1 MDIKTLKYF
10 LIIAREE
17 NMTRASELLHVTQPT
32 LSRQVMQ
39 LEEELGVKLFR
50 RSNHSIRLTEDG
62 MLLKKRAQELVLL
75 AEKTEKEFRRKEEGI
90 SGEVAI
96 GSGEAKSVHILAE
109 IAASFQKEY
118 PLVQYDFYTANAD
131 DIKDRVDRGTLDI
144 GLLTEPVDVSHYN
157 FIRLPVRE
165 RWGILVRKDSGLA
178 EKQEVMPEDLL
189 LTPLL
194 FVKRP
199 LVKSELSGW
208 FGDYYDHLHVAG
220 TYNLLNNAAVMVEN
234 GIGAALCFD
243 IGSSNGRLKFIPLSP
258 PVETGTV
265 IVWKK
270 NQVFAPAV
278 SRFIE
283 FLRKYKM

>member
-32 LSRQVMQ
+32 LSRQVMVMQ
-39 LEEELGVKLFR
+39 LEEELGVKLFK
-50 RSNHSIRLTEDG
+50 RSNQSIRLTDDG

-157 FIRLPVRE
+157 FIRLPV
-165 RWGILVRKDSGLA
+165 
-178 EKQEVMPEDLL
+178 
-189 LTPLL
+189 
-194 FVKRP
+194 
-199 LVKSELSGW
+199 
-208 FGDYYDHLHVAG
+208 AG
-220 TYNLLNNAAVMVEN
+220 HRR
-234 GIGAALCFD
+234 C
-243 IGSSNGRLKFIPLSP
+243 
-258 PVETGTV
+258 
-265 IVWKK
+265 
-270 NQVFAPAV
+270 
-278 SRFIE
+278 
-283 FLRKYKM
+283 